1 MRRVIL
7 DIPDDQAMGLAQLC
21 KRFCW
26 EDAVRFANPHDG
38 RRERDAILDGTLTLQ
53 RALREAG
60 LRRADPDL
68 EDSVPTS
75 NRILRG
81 GIGPPGGFHHDQHH
95 ESISLPLACQH
106 AGRDRC
112 YGAGRCNW
120 AVQVAGGERRSDL
133 RIDCGAPGGN
143 ARRTSLCYRDDI
155 EDAAADSLAMIVD
168 SLRDL
173 LPV

>member
-38 RRERDAILDGTLTLQ
+38 GRERDAILDGTLTLQ

-75 NRILRG
+75 NRILQG

-95 ESISLPLACQH
+95 ESIPPPLACQH
-106 AGRDRC
+106 AARLRC
-112 YGAGRCNW
+112 YVAGRCN
-120 AVQVAGGERRSDL
+120 
-133 RIDCGAPGGN
+133 
-143 ARRTSLCYRDDI
+143 
-155 EDAAADSLAMIVD
+155 
-168 SLRDL
+168 
-173 LPV
+173 

>member
-1 MRRVIL
+1 MKRVIL
-7 DIPDDQAMGLAQLC
+7 DIPDGQAMGLPQLC
-21 KRFCW
+21 RRFCW

-38 RRERDAILDGTLTLQ
+38 GRERDAILDGTLTLQ

-120 AVQVAGGERRSDL
+120 LCRLPAESDDPIFTLIAEHQEAMRAERLFATGTTS
-133 RIDCGAPGGN
+133 
-143 ARRTSLCYRDDI
+143 RTRQRTLWR
-155 EDAAADSLAMIVD
+155 
-168 SLRDL
+168 
-173 LPV
+173 